1 MIIFLI
7 LAFLIVILNILIIG
21 MLLSRVSI
29 NIENCNVLSNTG
41 LENIIVDKM
50 QISINLYLYKVIKVL
65 SIKFYKEYFK
75 IGFIKIY
82 YYKIMK
88 YKEEV
93 IIKTANLTKLLIGKN
108 RLSLNVLKP
117 NIEEFYMNLSLCSK
131 NAALTSIASSLIG
144 TTTSMILSKFV
155 KKYDDD
161 KIYYK
166 IVPVY
171 FNINGFKISIRTKIN
186 FNILN
191 ILEFLHDYYL
201 VKNNK

>member
-131 NAALTSIASSLIG
+131 KIG
-144 TTTSMILSKFV
+144 RAHV
-155 KKYDDD
+155 
-161 KIYYK
+161 
-166 IVPVY
+166 
-171 FNINGFKISIRTKIN
+171 
-186 FNILN
+186 
-191 ILEFLHDYYL
+191 
-201 VKNNK
+201 